1 MRILMVCLGN
11 ICRSPLAH
19 GILENKLQDSNY
31 LIDSAGTASY
41 HIGELPDHR
50 SIKVAKANGIDITS
64 QRARQ
69 FKTSDFDVFD
79 RIYAMDESNLD
90 NLKTLARDENDLN
103 KLRLFMDANPNSAY
117 NYVPDPYYGD
127 FSGFEEVFN
136 LVDETCNI
144 IARDLSKQD

>member
-1 MRILMVCLGN
+1 MVCLGN

-31 LIDSAGTASY
+31 VIDSAGTAAY

-50 SIKVAKANGIDITS
+50 SIKVARNNGIDITS

-69 FKTSDFDVFD
+69 FKINDFDIFD

-90 NLKTLARDENDLN
+90 NLKTLARDEEDLN
-103 KLRLFMDANPNSAY
+103 KLHLFMDANPNSVY
-117 NYVPDPYYGD
+117 NHIPDPYYGG
-127 FSGFEEVFN
+127 FEGFEEVFD
-136 LVDETCNI
+136 LVDETC
-144 IARDLSKQD
+144 DLITKEIQSIT